1 MHFWLF
7 VIIPAAGLSFM
18 FYLLLDRSVESAVAK
33 VWLASFLTAVV
44 VAAGMQLVGYLH
56 DGYLDM
62 FWPIAVFTAGS
73 VSLLTALI
81 VLSVWRASLRK
92 DDEQ

>member
-1 MHFWLF
+1 
-7 VIIPAAGLSFM
+7 
-18 FYLLLDRSVESAVAK
+18 
-33 VWLASFLTAVV
+33 
-44 VAAGMQLVGYLH
+44 VGYLH